1 MNDKDLEQLLNCPS
15 FRERLKSRDREVVRT
30 LAALCLGPL
39 LDYIK
44 KTQHT
49 HRLLECLWEDAIQ
62 KLLAKLLVNPPD
74 LDPMR
79 PVMPYLRQMALN
91 EARDMRKSEN
101 RIKLRTIK
109 AGKLRHREHGDDL
122 LPIEIIIRKE
132 ARENLQQKM
141 NSLSDQDQQAIM
153 IPLVASKGR
162 TIKALAEYESIS
174 TPAAQMR
181 NKRALERLA
190 DQCQHNEDRA

>member
-1 MNDKDLEQLLNCPS
+1 MNDKDLEPIINCPS
-15 FRERLKSRDREVVRT
+15 FRERLKSRDREAVRT
-30 LAALCLGPL
+30 LSALCLGPL

-49 HRLLECLWEDAIQ
+49 HRLRECLWEDAIQ

-101 RIKLRTIK
+101 RMHKRTIK
-109 AGKLRHREHGDDL
+109 AGKRRHREHGNDS
-122 LPIEIIIRKE
+122 LPIEIMIRKE
-132 ARENLQQKM
+132 AIDDLQQKI
-141 NSLSDQDQQAIM
+141 NSLSDQDQRAIM
-153 IPLVASKGR
+153 IPLIASKGT
-162 TIKALAEYESIS
+162 TIKALAEHESIS